1 MDLAALGAASQL
13 QSGQRTQ
20 QAGMAGLKSAVAQSQ
35 SVVALLTNAVNQ
47 AKQVQTPKVQTGA
60 ATAPANQ
67 PAPEQ
72 SASERRLARGSIVN
86 ILA

>member
-20 QAGMAGLKSAVAQSQ
+20 QAGIAGLKSAQVQAQSL
-35 SVVALLTNAVNQ
+35 VALLTKATDQ
-47 AKQVQTPKVQTGA
+47 AKQTQA
-60 ATAPANQ
+60 AAAPANQ

>member
-1 MDLAALGAASQL
+1 MDMAALGAATQL

-47 AKQVQTPKVQTGA
+47 AKQVQTQTA
-60 ATAPANQ
+60 AAPANQ

-72 SASERRLARGSIVN
+72 SSSERRLARGSIVN